1 VLDWLKKLKFDNLQT
16 VQTIFKNP
24 DEIQR
29 LETIEEGFGKGLFVV
44 ISAEV
49 KK

>member
-1 VLDWLKKLKFDNLQT
+1 LNFKA

-24 DEIQR
+24 DEIQC
-29 LETIEEGFGKGLFVV
+29 LEPIEEGFGKGLFVV

-49 KK
+49 MK